1 MEAYGFDFV
10 SRRRFSLLSL
20 ILALFRLPTDGMV
33 FNTNLYSTMENKNIK
48 VGDKLWFHY
57 EDGSVMGW
65 TVTEIRPTSYRDY
78 DGNSVESHM
87 VHLKPDDKELADT
100 ACYEHEIYNDGLSE
114 NDERV
119 VAYERK
125 RLENLN
131 TEEKSRLFDVAV
143 DCLFEQA
150 DGWDWICEELMND
163 EEENVVCEE
172 TCQNLTRECI
182 IRLLK
187 QRAKNRKS

>member
-1 MEAYGFDFV
+1 MKKKY
-10 SRRRFSLLSL
+10 
-20 ILALFRLPTDGMV
+20 
-33 FNTNLYSTMENKNIK
+33 N
-48 VGDKLWFHY
+48 VGDRVWFAY
-57 EDGSVMGW
+57 DDGSIMGW
-65 TVTEIRPTSYRDY
+65 TITKTHPTSYRD
-78 DGNSVESHM
+78 DNGKTVQSTM
-87 VHLKPDDKELADT
+87 VHMDPDDARFADA
-100 ACYEHEIYNDGLSE
+100 ACYEHEIHNDGLSE

-119 VAYERK
+119 IAYEK
-125 RLENLN
+125 KHLENLGA
-131 TEEKSRLFDVAV
+131 EEKSRLFDVAV

-187 QRAKNRKS
+187 QRAKNRKP